1 MLDQN
6 DLQAIAQLIG
16 NLEKQIDSKMDNL
29 EKRMDSKLEK
39 QRDDILE
46 VIQQQSETTQAMIS
60 ESEQRM
66 KVYMEN
72 QVGKRIDSHSMA
84 TNWPMKSNGNL
95 KERLSNWKNAWK
107 LWKQRPVNFYID
119 FKPRVYAPGFFVAL
133 FALHG

>member
-46 VIQQQSETTQAMIS
+46 VIQQQSETTDMI
-60 ESEQRM
+60 M
-66 KVYMEN
+66 
-72 QVGKRIDSHSMA
+72 DC
-84 TNWPMKSNGNL
+84 
-95 KERLSNWKNAWK
+95 
-107 LWKQRPVNFYID
+107 
-119 FKPRVYAPGFFVAL
+119 
-133 FALHG
+133 